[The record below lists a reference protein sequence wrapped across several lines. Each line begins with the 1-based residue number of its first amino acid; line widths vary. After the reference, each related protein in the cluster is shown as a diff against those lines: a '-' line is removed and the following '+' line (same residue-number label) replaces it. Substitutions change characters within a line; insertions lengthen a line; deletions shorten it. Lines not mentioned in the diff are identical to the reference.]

1 MQTCPM
7 SPREK
12 KNAETAYRAAAAG
25 MVLLENRNHVL
36 PIEKHGAVA
45 LYGVGAVRTV
55 RGGTGSGDPFNGGLS
70 GGGDL
75 FIDQS
80 SRYHIHIYDAFEAA
94 GYRIV
99 NSRELKALAE
109 NYDRAKQAQK
119 DLVMHTFAFP
129 EPLLLESSV
138 REASA
143 ETNLC
148 IFVLSRNSGEGS
160 DRKMKQYESD
170 EPGQEIGDYLLSKQE
185 IYNLNVLR
193 KHFAQMVVVLNT
205 GGIVDVSEVK
215 AAGPDS
221 ILLMGLAGQEGGRA
235 VRDILNGTL
244 VPTGKLTDTWASC
257 YADYPASATF
267 AGNDGNTD
275 LEKYAEGILVGYRY
289 FDSFGKTPVYPFGYG
304 IGYTDFDWTVIS
316 AVPRENLFETKIE
329 VINTGACPGA
339 EVLQVYASAFDTGID
354 MPVRELRCFQKTRIL
369 LPQEKQM
376 FTLSFLLTDLEV
388 YDPADNSYK
397 IKQGVYL
404 VSAGNSSRNTAPVA
418 KLVFRQDIMTRRA
431 LPALLLDETLE
442 EYRHTNRSDACAIPD
457 DIPVYLIELPA
468 FSVFCPDAACG
479 REEVTTYTTDSG
491 YVPKLSYEKV
501 VVVPK
506 RDVTWQEVMN
516 HQASLADLAAQM
528 SDEELAALNCGTGWG
543 VSDEEHPV
551 IGENSES
558 VPGAAGETTHILEEK
573 YGIPSV
579 IMADGP
585 GGIRVRQEFK
595 AHSLI
600 TGREETV
607 YHFCT
612 AWPSGTLL
620 AQSFDPGVLREVGA
634 AIAVEMREIGVHI
647 LLAPGMNIH
656 RDPLCGRNFE
666 YYSEDPLVS
675 GLMAAAF
682 TDGVQKSLP
691 GVGVC
696 IKHYAANNQETNRS
710 CVDEWISQRA
720 LREIY
725 LKGFEIAVKRSSPFA
740 VMTSY
745 NLINKMPTA
754 DSHDLCTK
762 LLRGEWGFQGFV
774 MTDWNGGSSTA
785 SKSMHAGNDL
795 IMPGGEGKIREILLA
810 LKTIPPVFDK
820 NGQIL
825 FTRYFGRMPF
835 YEEYWNSFTLDE
847 NGPQRCRAVLED
859 GYTASVLGDRI
870 VVNKETVFTRATSRF
885 VFMKNHDRAEPFHT
899 PLTVRMA
906 DIEDNGKTI
915 AYHGSYNQNF
925 TICRGDLQ
933 QCALRILSTI
943 LKITGG
949 ETSEKQR
956 QTEKAI

>member
-1 MQTCPM
+1 MQTYPM
-7 SPREK
+7 SLREK
-12 KNAETAYRAAAAG
+12 KNAETAYRAAASG
-25 MVLLENRNHVL
+25 MVLLENRNNVL
-36 PIEKHGAVA
+36 PIKKHGAVA

-80 SRYHIHIYDAFEAA
+80 GRYHIHICDAFEAA

-99 NSRELKALAE
+99 NREELKTLAE
-109 NYDRAKQAQK
+109 NYDREKQAQK
-119 DLVMHTFAFP
+119 DMVMHTFAFP
-129 EPLLLESSV
+129 EPLLTEASV

-143 ETNLC
+143 VTGLC

-160 DRKMKQYESD
+160 DRKMKLYESD
-170 EPGQEIGDYLLSKQE
+170 EAGQEIGDYLLSKQE
-185 IYNLNVLR
+185 ICNLKLLR
-193 KHFAQMVVVLNT
+193 KYFAQMVVVLNT
-205 GGIVDVSEVK
+205 GGIVDLSEIK
-215 AAGPDS
+215 EAEPDS

-235 VRDILNGTL
+235 VRDVLNGTL
-244 VPTGKLTDTWASC
+244 VPTGKLTDTWAAR
-257 YADYPASATF
+257 YEDYPASATF
-267 AGNDGNTD
+267 AGNDNNVD
-275 LEKYAEGILVGYRY
+275 LEKYEEGIFVGYRY
-289 FDSFGKTPVYPFGYG
+289 FDSFGRTPAYPFGHG
-304 IGYTDFDWTVIS
+304 KGYTDFEWNTES
-316 AVPRENLFETKIE
+316 AMPEGNSFEVRIE
-329 VINTGACPGA
+329 ITNTGSYPGA
-339 EVLQVYASAFDTGID
+339 EVLQVYVTAYDTGED
-354 MPVRELRCFQKTRIL
+354 MPARELKSFQKTKLL
-369 LPQEKQM
+369 LPLEKQM
-376 FTLSFLLTDLEV
+376 LTLNFRLTDLEI
-388 YDPADNSYK
+388 YDSADHSYR
-397 IKQGVYL
+397 IKKGEYL
-404 VSAGNSSRNTAPVA
+404 VSVGTSSRNTEAVA
-418 KLVFRQDIMTRRA
+418 KLVFSRDIMTRRA
-431 LPALLLDETLE
+431 LPALLLEETLE
-442 EYRHTNRSDACAIPD
+442 EYHHTNRSEGCAIPAH
-457 DIPVYLIELPA
+457 IPVYPIEMPA
-468 FSVFCPDAACG
+468 FDIFCPGEAYG
-479 REEVTTYTTDSG
+479 SEEVTTYTTDSA
-491 YVPKLSYEKV
+491 YVPKLPYEKV
-501 VVVPK
+501 AAVPSK
-506 RDVTWQEVMN
+506 DVTWQEAVERK
-516 HQASLADLAAQM
+516 AALTDLVAQM

-543 VSDEEHPV
+543 VADEDNPV

-585 GGIRVRQEFK
+585 GGIRVRQQFK
-595 AHSLI
+595 ARNLI
-600 TGREETV
+600 TGEEETV
-607 YHFCT
+607 CHFCT

-620 AQSFDPGVLREVGA
+620 AQSFDPEVLREVGRA
-634 AIAVEMREIGVHI
+634 TAVEMKEIGVHI

-682 TDGVQKSLP
+682 TDGVQKSLS

-710 CVDEWISQRA
+710 CVDEWIGQRA

-725 LKGFEIAVKRSSPFA
+725 LKGFEIAVKQSSPLA

-745 NLINKMPTA
+745 NLINKVPTA

-762 LLRGEWGFQGFV
+762 LLRGEWGFQGLV

-825 FTRYFGRMPF
+825 FTRFFGRMPF
-835 YEEYWNSFTLDE
+835 YEDYWNSFTPDE
-847 NGPQRCRAVLED
+847 NGTERCRAVLAD
-859 GYTASVLGDRI
+859 GFTASVAGDRI
-870 VVNKETVFTRATSRF
+870 VVNGETIYTQATSRF
-885 VFMKNHDRAEPFHT
+885 VFMRNHDKADPFHT
-899 PLTVRMA
+899 PLTTAMA
-906 DIEDNGKTI
+906 DIEDDGKAI
-915 AYHGSYNQNF
+915 SYHGYYNRNF

-933 QCALRILSTI
+933 QCALHILSTI

-949 ETSEKQR
+949 
-956 QTEKAI
+956 

>member
-1 MQTCPM
+1 MIDKTEVIMQTCPM

-36 PIEKHGAVA
+36 PIKKHGAVA

-80 SRYHIHIYDAFEAA
+80 DRYHIHIYDAFEAA
-94 GYRIV
+94 GYSIV
-99 NSRELKALAE
+99 NSRELKELAE
-109 NYDRAKQAQK
+109 NYDREKQTQK
-119 DLVMHTFAFP
+119 DMVMHTFAFP
-129 EPLLLESSV
+129 EPLLSESSV
-138 REASA
+138 SNASA
-143 ETNLC
+143 ETDLC

-160 DRKMKQYESD
+160 DRKMKQHESGED
-170 EPGQEIGDYLLSKQE
+170 GQEIGDYLLSRQE
-185 IYNLNVLR
+185 VHNLIVLR
-193 KHFAQMVVVLNT
+193 KYFKQMVVVLNT
-205 GGIVDVSEVK
+205 GGIVDLSEIK

-244 VPTGKLTDTWASC
+244 VPTGKLTDTWASS
-257 YADYPASATF
+257 YEDYPASATF
-267 AGNDGNTD
+267 AGNDNNTD
-275 LEKYAEGILVGYRY
+275 LEKYAEGIFVGYRY
-289 FDSFGKTPVYPFGYG
+289 FDSFGRTPFYPFGYG
-304 IGYTDFDWTVIS
+304 IGYTEFDWNMES
-316 AVPRENLFETKIE
+316 AMPEEDRFEARIE
-329 VINTGACPGA
+329 VTNTGSFPGA
-339 EVLQVYASAFDTGID
+339 EVLQIYVSAFDTGID
-354 MPVRELRCFQKTRIL
+354 MPVRELKSFQKTRLL

-376 FTLSFLLTDLEV
+376 LTLCFPLRDLEV
-388 YDPADNSYK
+388 YDPSDSSYK
-397 IKQGVYL
+397 IKKGVYL
-404 VSAGNSSRNTAPVA
+404 VSAGNSSRNTEPVA
-418 KLVFRQDIMTRRA
+418 KLVFSGDVMTRRA

-442 EYRHTNRSDACAIPD
+442 EYHHTNLSDACGD
-457 DIPVYLIELPA
+457 SDNVPVYSIELPA
-468 FSVFCPDAACG
+468 FDVFVPDAAYS

-491 YVPKLSYEKV
+491 YVSKLPYEKA
-501 VVVPK
+501 VVVPRK
-506 RDVTWQEVMN
+506 DVTWREVRE
-516 HQASLADLAAQM
+516 QKAALTDLVAQL

-543 VSDEEHPV
+543 VADEDNPV

-558 VPGAAGETTHILEEK
+558 VPGAAGETTHILEKK

-595 AHSLI
+595 ARSLI
-600 TGREETV
+600 TGKEETV
-607 YHFCT
+607 CHFCT

-620 AQSFDPGVLREVGA
+620 AQSFDLEVLREVGRA
-634 AIAVEMREIGVHI
+634 TAVEMQEIGVHI

-682 TDGVQKSLP
+682 TDGVQNSLP
-691 GVGVC
+691 GVAVC

-725 LKGFEIAVKRSSPFA
+725 LKGFEIAVKQSSPLA

-745 NLINKMPTA
+745 NLINKVPTA

-762 LLRGEWGFQGFV
+762 LLRGEWGFQGLV

-785 SKSMHAGNDL
+785 SISMHAGNDL
-795 IMPGGEGKIREILLA
+795 IMPGGAGKIREILLA
-810 LKTIPPVFDK
+810 LKTIPPVFDR

-825 FTRYFGRMPF
+825 FTRFFGRMPF
-835 YEEYWNSFTLDE
+835 YEDYWNSFTLDE
-847 NGPQRCRAVLED
+847 NGTERCVAVLED
-859 GYTASVLGDRI
+859 GFTASVAGDRI
-870 VVNKETVFTRATSRF
+870 VVNGETVFTQSTSRF
-885 VFMKNHDRAEPFHT
+885 VFMRNRDRAEPFNT
-899 PLTVRMA
+899 PLTVHMA
-906 DIEDNGKTI
+906 DIEDDGKAI
-915 AYHGSYNQNF
+915 SYHGNYNRNF
-925 TICRGDLQ
+925 SICRGDLQ
-933 QCALRILSTI
+933 QCALHILSTI
-943 LKITGG
+943 LRITGG
-949 ETSEKQR
+949 
-956 QTEKAI
+956 